1 MSRFIQPKSTPA
13 ISEEER
19 MLRDTNAGKLL
30 FTQYREKNCVLLLRN
45 DKLIAASFPEGSK
58 IGAVYLAKVK
68 NVVKNINAYFVE
80 IQNGEICFL
89 PFKDAT
95 HPFVLNRKYDG
106 RLLEGDELPVQL
118 VRDAQ
123 KTKQAS
129 VTAHISLS
137 NDFFALVFGT
147 DHVGYSSNLNKSQKT
162 VLKNIL
168 TEENI
173 LRGESLSQDYFSV
186 NTAYSL
192 PTIGMIVRTDAAK
205 FLDETLNLSVSE
217 SFHEL
222 LEEFQLLLR
231 DAVYHSCF
239 SCLRKSKD
247 MISFMLDHFV
257 SSDEYNEMITDNEPL
272 YDDLQSFCNHFL
284 PEKKVHLYK
293 DNFISLNKLY
303 QLDSKL
309 QTAFQERVWL
319 KSGGYLVIQ
328 PTEALTV
335 IDVNSGKYE
344 AKRKAEEEYI
354 LKLNREAAEEIAI
367 QLRLRN
373 LSGIIIV
380 DFINMES
387 ETSRLDIIRY
397 MKLLIGKDKVQT
409 VVVDMTPLGLM
420 EITRKKITKPLY
432 EQFHSDI

>member
-89 PFKDAT
+89 PFKEAT

-272 YDDLQSFCNHFL
+272 YTDLQSFCNHFL
-284 PEKKVHLYK
+284 LEKKVHLYK

-367 QLRLRN
+367 QLRLRD